1 VALGLAALIALVVV
15 VVGVWTLVA
24 LVVYPNEYVKRVLL
38 WRESDVGDYL
48 DNFPRRELTAS
59 PEPFHFETAFDPD
72 RVREA
77 LQSALGTQDLDT
89 FLSENATQALI
100 VIQGDRVIYESY
112 FNGWQR
118 DSMLTSFSVAKSF
131 TSTLV
136 GIALAEGY
144 IGSVADAITLYLPE
158 LLERDAR
165 LERITIRDLLTM
177 SSGLEFKESRWG
189 LFNGDDPLTTYYPDQ
204 RQISLTNT
212 HIVDPPNQYF
222 LYNKYHP
229 QLLGMILERTTGQS
243 VTEWTQ
249 TRLWDPLGM
258 EFDGAWCLDSTESG
272 FEKMEAGLNA
282 RAIDYAK
289 LGRLFLNE
297 GRWNGDQIV
306 PAEWVALASGADPT
320 GRAPAFADDEYY
332 AYMWWGHPRGQ
343 DSPDFTAEGDHGQ
356 YIYVSPAHQIIIVR
370 NGTEYGLESREW
382 IDAFGKVAQELDQ
395 DSVSGE

>member
-1 VALGLAALIALVVV
+1 MALGLAALVALVVV

-38 WRESDVGDYL
+38 WRGSDVGDYL
-48 DNFPRRELTAS
+48 HNFPRRELTAS
-59 PEPFHFETAFDPD
+59 PEPFHFETTLDPD

-77 LQSALGTQDLDT
+77 FQSALGTQDLDT

-100 VIQGDRVIYESY
+100 VVRDDRVIYESY
-112 FNGWQR
+112 LNGWQR

-136 GIALAEGY
+136 GIALEEGY
-144 IGSVADAITLYLPE
+144 IGSVDDPITRYLPE

-165 LERITIRDLLTM
+165 FERITIRDLLTM
-177 SSGLEFKESRWG
+177 SSGLEFKASRWG

-212 HIVDPPNQYF
+212 HIVDPPSRYF

-297 GRWNGDQIV
+297 GRWNGERVV

-320 GRAPAFADDEYY
+320 GRATAFADDEYY
-332 AYMWWGHPRGQ
+332 AYMWWGYPRNQ

-382 IDAFGKVAQELDQ
+382 IEAFGRVAEELDQ
-395 DSVSGE
+395 DSVSGK

>member
-38 WRESDVGDYL
+38 WRGSDVGDYL
-48 DNFPRRELTAS
+48 HNFPRRELTAS
-59 PEPFHFETAFDPD
+59 PESFHFETALDPD

-77 LQSALGTQDLDT
+77 FQSALGTQDLDA

-100 VIQGDRVIYESY
+100 VVQEDRVIYQSY
-112 FNGWQR
+112 LNGWQR

-136 GIALAEGY
+136 GIALEEGY
-144 IGSVADAITLYLPE
+144 IGSVTDPITLYLPE

-165 LERITIRDLLTM
+165 FERITIRDLLTM

-212 HIVDPPNQYF
+212 HVVDPPNQYF

-243 VTEWTQ
+243 VTKWTQ

-332 AYMWWGHPRGQ
+332 AYMWWGYPRSQ

-382 IDAFGKVAQELDQ
+382 IDAFGQVAEELDQ
-395 DSVSGE
+395 DSVSDE